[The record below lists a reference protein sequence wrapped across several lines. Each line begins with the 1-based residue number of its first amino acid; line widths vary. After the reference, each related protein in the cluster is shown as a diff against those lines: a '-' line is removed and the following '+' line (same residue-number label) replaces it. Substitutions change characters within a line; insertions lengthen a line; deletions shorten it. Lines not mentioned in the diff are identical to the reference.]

1 MRTFIRSSIF
11 LSLSFCILAGAA
23 FGEELSLENIR
34 SDFQEAIS
42 HYNYNDEPVIDS
54 VTTGAAAP
62 TNDDTE
68 VSSEEILDLEGKYFD
83 GNQGAQTP
91 TSKSNIRVR
100 SR

>member
-23 FGEELSLENIR
+23 FGEELTLENIR

-42 HYNYNDEPVIDS
+42 HYNYNEESVVDS
-54 VTTGAAAP
+54 VSTGAAAP
-62 TNDDTE
+62 TNNDSE
-68 VSSEEILDLEGKYFD
+68 FSSEEILDLEGKYFD
-83 GNQGAQTP
+83 GTQGAETP